1 MSVYRSTKFVDVEK
15 FFWRRTYRIID
26 LPIGSNPVAA
36 TRYSF
41 KRLLQRFLYPPSGFD
56 LIRSKFLRVAIS
68 PQFIIFRIIYRGL
81 AIWSS
86 EFLLRL
92 LFVIALI
99 TRRDHRR
106 RRRGGLFGLRRRP
119 RRLVAGLR

>member
-41 KRLLQRFLYPPSGFD
+41 KRLLQRFLVSAKRF
-56 LIRSKFLRVAIS
+56 
-68 PQFIIFRIIYRGL
+68 
-81 AIWSS
+81 
-86 EFLLRL
+86 
-92 LFVIALI
+92 
-99 TRRDHRR
+99 
-106 RRRGGLFGLRRRP
+106 
-119 RRLVAGLR
+119 